1 MGMSGGLNEI
11 THEELHLKLYREMNS
26 FSWKQVKMKEIMKNV
41 CYVTKLLKEYMRK
54 DNECNVR
61 YRAYNVMRG
70 NENECK

>member
-1 MGMSGGLNEI
+1 MD
-11 THEELHLKLYREMNS
+11 S

-41 CYVTKLLKEYMRK
+41 CYVTKLLKEYVRK

-61 YRAYNVMRG
+61 YRACNVMRG